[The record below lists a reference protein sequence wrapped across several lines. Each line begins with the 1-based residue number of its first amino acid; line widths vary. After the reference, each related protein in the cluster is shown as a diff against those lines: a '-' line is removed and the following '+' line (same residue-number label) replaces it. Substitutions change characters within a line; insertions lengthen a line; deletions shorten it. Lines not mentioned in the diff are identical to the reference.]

1 MPSLLVCGRSSE
13 TPADRTGRCGASES
27 GRVLLDR
34 RIGRLVPVAAARL
47 AAAPGG
53 VPTERTKGRPAWDAP
68 SFYGGGIVIGRRQCI
83 QSRFA
88 REFRIGRSQCTGEF
102 VGRPVCGQQS
112 FHAFQIV
119 DLEAHGFGPGRSA
132 VSADEELGARC
143 ERPTGL
149 GDLGVDG
156 CRRGDL
162 QGIRVYLRRSPVG
175 VADLAAD
182 EDARG
187 RKVGRGAAV
196 ETERNPRPPLRSA
209 EGHFVRRSRRPIDDR
224 VAEGLREVP
233 HHAVVDRILR
243 EGGHPCGHD
252 RRVVACPAHMVVGDA
267 RFDGL
272 AERVEVGV
280 VFGDVFAEQRL
291 FQRDDRLRS
300 LDDVACV
307 AECVVGVVDMQS
319 EIVEIVRFE
328 CSFRLCH
335 SCNR

>member
-1 MPSLLVCGRSSE
+1 M
-13 TPADRTGRCGASES
+13 
-27 GRVLLDR
+27 
-34 RIGRLVPVAAARL
+34 
-47 AAAPGG
+47 
-53 VPTERTKGRPAWDAP
+53 
-68 SFYGGGIVIGRRQCI
+68 
-83 QSRFA
+83 
-88 REFRIGRSQCTGEF
+88 
-102 VGRPVCGQQS
+102 
-112 FHAFQIV
+112 
-119 DLEAHGFGPGRSA
+119 
-132 VSADEELGARC
+132 
-143 ERPTGL
+143 
-149 GDLGVDG
+149 
-156 CRRGDL
+156 
-162 QGIRVYLRRSPVG
+162 G